1 VSQRIDKGKPG
12 RRERGLMQSIWVSQG
27 TSKNNSE
34 KGIRD
39 LWALLTSDTRSIHL
53 WAVLWLPWVIILGVK
68 SGYQV
73 KLVMNVTKTSGL
85 QTIEYDACQFLP
97 CGNLENQR
105 EK

>member
-1 VSQRIDKGKPG
+1 
-12 RRERGLMQSIWVSQG
+12 
-27 TSKNNSE
+27 
-34 KGIRD
+34 
-39 LWALLTSDTRSIHL
+39 
-53 WAVLWLPWVIILGVK
+53 VK